1 VALTIAVILILG
13 VLWIAVLVPPILRA
27 RDRQGRADSVGDF
40 TYRLRTLA
48 HTNGSYRHRARHVST
63 HQPMFAPSPVGGGPT
78 MSATQRRRRDVLLV
92 LAGISVVT
100 LLVAF
105 VMRSTPFFALQLLSD
120 IVLAGYVYLL
130 LQHKQRM
137 QEQRAK
143 VRPIRA
149 ARADRLPYAAPVYA
163 RPRIET
169 GPRLVPL
176 RQTASN

>member
-1 VALTIAVILILG
+1 
-13 VLWIAVLVPPILRA
+13 
-27 RDRQGRADSVGDF
+27 
-40 TYRLRTLA
+40 
-48 HTNGSYRHRARHVST
+48 
-63 HQPMFAPSPVGGGPT
+63 